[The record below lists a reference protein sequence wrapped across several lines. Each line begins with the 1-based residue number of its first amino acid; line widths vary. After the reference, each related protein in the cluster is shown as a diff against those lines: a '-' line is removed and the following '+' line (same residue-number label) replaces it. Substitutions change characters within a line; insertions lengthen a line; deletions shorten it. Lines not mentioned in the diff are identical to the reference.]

1 MGIEKTKTQLEKLK
15 AQQEVIKAR
24 IQRVENLH
32 KTRLRKIETRKKI
45 LLGAY
50 YLERAEKE
58 NQWEEIKKQ
67 MDDFLT
73 RDQDRLLFD
82 LPPKTV
88 VTEVEKVKNL

>member
-1 MGIEKTKTQLEKLK
+1 MAAEKTKTQLEKLK

-32 KTRLRKIETRKKI
+32 KTKLRKIETRKKI

-50 YLERAEKE
+50 YLEKASQE
-58 NQWEEIKKQ
+58 NQWEDIKKQ
-67 MDDFLT
+67 MDGFLT

-82 LPPKTV
+82 LPTKTV
-88 VTEVEKVKNL
+88 IADI